1 MANLSGIN
9 IYCVLSWHIFM
20 TVFLFNV
27 QQLGK
32 HSRADIM
39 HVSDTLVTDY
49 IVTGIITFLMAL
61 PKNNNPIEVVS
72 PT

>member
-1 MANLSGIN
+1 
-9 IYCVLSWHIFM
+9 M